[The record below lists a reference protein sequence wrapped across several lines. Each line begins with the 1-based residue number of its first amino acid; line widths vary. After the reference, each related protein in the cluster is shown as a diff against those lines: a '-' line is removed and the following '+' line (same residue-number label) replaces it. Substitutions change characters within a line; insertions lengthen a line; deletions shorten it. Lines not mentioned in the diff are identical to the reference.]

1 MDFIFIF
8 NINFPKNS
16 QVVTNGIKY
25 VAGVLSYVGLEINLL
40 GPAYLPRKQ
49 VLSLGTATSALC
61 IV

>member
-8 NINFPKNS
+8 SISFPKNS

-40 GPAYLPRKQ
+40 GPAYLPRKR
-49 VLSLGTATSALC
+49 VLSLGTATSALR